1 MEAFSA
7 VQADPKVSQDLI
19 EAALTLLPE
28 LHAALDAA
36 QSASRPATAARLAA
50 ARKTVDRSAGVYREA
65 DR

>member
-1 MEAFSA
+1 M
-7 VQADPKVSQDLI
+7 I